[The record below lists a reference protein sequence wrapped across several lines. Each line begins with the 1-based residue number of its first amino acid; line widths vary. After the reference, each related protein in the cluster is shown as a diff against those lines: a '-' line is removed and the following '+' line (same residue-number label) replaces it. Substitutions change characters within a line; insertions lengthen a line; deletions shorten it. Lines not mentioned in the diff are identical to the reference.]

1 MNNNLVM
8 RRMVEDRHGELLGAA
23 HSEHLCAKPE
33 DVTEEKGVARFVV
46 VGSVLASLRLWMRAR
61 YQSVTQ

>member
-8 RRMVEDRHGELLGAA
+8 WRMVKDRHGELLGAA
-23 HSEHLCAKPE
+23 HSEHLCAKPK
-33 DVTEEKGVARFVV
+33 DVAEKKQVSRFDN
-46 VGSVLASLRLWMRAR
+46 VGSILVSLRLWMRAR